1 MVIND
6 EVSKE
11 IKGHKDILAINIYR
25 FNGVTIPVDA
35 DIDEDEMILKI
46 ATELKSR
53 YKFFKV
59 AQKDNKNSDVFLAE
73 TVIANLNAITIVDPT
88 DLLPTE
94 TIQIQIEIGK
104 ILEEE
109 GFNEKGE
116 DEIEEFG
123 AESEKTLTDVGVDM
137 IDVLGEDAEVVAQVE
152 TTEKI
157 VTIEEVIA
165 EEKAAEEA
173 GFEIPATIEEA
184 EKILANDL
192 AKALNLPK

>member
-1 MVIND
+1 MTIND
-6 EVSKE
+6 EISKE

-25 FNGVTIPVDA
+25 FNDMTIPIDA
-35 DIDEDEMILKI
+35 DINEDEMILKI

-59 AQKDNKNSDVFLAE
+59 AQKDNKNADVFLAE
-73 TVIANLNAITIVDPT
+73 TVIANLNAITIVDPS

-94 TIQIQIEIGK
+94 TIQIQIEIGN

-109 GFNEKGE
+109 GFNEKSE
-116 DEIEEFG
+116 DDIEEFG
-123 AESEKTLTDVGVDM
+123 AEKTLADVGEDM
-137 IDVLGEDAEVVAQVE
+137 IDVLSDNDVIQIE

-157 VTIEEVIA
+157 VT
-165 EEKAAEEA
+165 EEKAVEAEE
-173 GFEIPATIEEA
+173 EDLPTTLEEA
-184 EKILANDL
+184 EKILADDL

>member
-11 IKGHKDILAINIYR
+11 IKGNIDILAINIYR
-25 FNGVTIPVDA
+25 FNDMTIPLDQ
-35 DIDEDEMILKI
+35 DLNEDELILKI
-46 ATELKSR
+46 ATELKTR

-59 AQKDNKNSDVFLAE
+59 AQKDNKTANIFMAE
-73 TVIANLNAITIVDPT
+73 TTIANVNAMTIVDPS
-88 DLLPTE
+88 DLMPTE

-109 GFNEKGE
+109 GFNERGE
-116 DEIEEFG
+116 ANIEEFG
-123 AESEKTLTDVGVDM
+123 ADEVGEEMITDVVQ
-137 IDVLGEDAEVVAQVE
+137 IE

-157 VTIEEVIA
+157 VTIEEVVD

-173 GFEIPATIEEA
+173 GFEIPATLAEA
-184 EKILANDL
+184 EAILTDDL